1 MIEHL
6 IYDFDGTISDSYAM
20 FLDFWT
26 EVAEKYAIR
35 IPISREELYRE
46 LKKTGYDAYLAL
58 DCADTIDYDTFLHE
72 FYLLQEAHRL
82 DFKPF
87 PAAISLLRDAKAAG
101 KKNYLY
107 THTGPVVKD
116 MLANMG
122 IADCFEFIL
131 DSSYGFPLKP
141 APDAL
146 RFLTQRFAL
155 DPTTCLMI
163 GDRPIDALAGQNAG
177 MQGCLWDAE
186 GLFDETGMDYYIKDL
201 SDVARI
207 AGF

>member
-1 MIEHL
+1 
-6 IYDFDGTISDSYAM
+6 M
-20 FLDFWT
+20 FLDFWLQ
-26 EVAEKYAIR
+26 VAYKFSIR
-35 IPISREELYRE
+35 VPCSRETLYRQ
-46 LKKTGYDAYLAL
+46 LKKTAYDAYLVL
-58 DCADTIDYDTFLHE
+58 DCTDKIDYDTFLHE
-72 FYLLQEAHRL
+72 FHLLQEAHRL
-82 DFKPF
+82 EFKPF
-87 PAAISLLRDAKAAG
+87 PEAIRLLRDAKAAG

-146 RFLTQRFAL
+146 CFLAQHFSL
-155 DPTTCLMI
+155 DPSTCLMI

-177 MQGCLWDAE
+177 MKGCLWDAE
-186 GLFDETGMDYYIKDL
+186 DLFDETGIDHYVKNL